1 MGQRRN
7 KVFVGSLFFIL
18 KKELKK
24 EILCNAR
31 AYFFPLFLR
40 SLRSIQ
46 TEINPLFFP
55 SDCARW
61 ENEKK
66 KREHVID
73 NPSNIATPQLHVLY
87 KLIFWLSICER
98 KRVK

>member
-18 KKELKK
+18 KKKEKERQS

-31 AYFFPLFLR
+31 AYSFLLFLR

-55 SDCARW
+55 SDI
-61 ENEKK
+61 
-66 KREHVID
+66 VID
-73 NPSNIATPQLHVLY
+73 GRM
-87 KLIFWLSICER
+87 KRRR
-98 KRVK
+98 KYT

>member
-55 SDCARW
+55 SDIVLDGRMKRRR
-61 ENEKK
+61 EN
-66 KREHVID
+66 
-73 NPSNIATPQLHVLY
+73 T
-87 KLIFWLSICER
+87 
-98 KRVK
+98 